1 MRKSAGSPVLN
12 LKTSNSGGIQYGKQ
26 QGNNLVWY
34 LTVLNCPRCGCTPGQ
49 NDVITLDQ
57 HYGTNGWES

>member
-26 QGNNLVWY
+26 QSNNLVF
-34 LTVLNCPRCGCTPGQ
+34 
-49 NDVITLDQ
+49 DI
-57 HYGTNGWES
+57 